1 MEKFIDFTG
10 KRFLVTGATSG
21 IGLAICRKI
30 SDFGGS
36 VIGIGRN
43 IEKLNFL
50 SNQLENFIGLE
61 YDLSDLEN
69 LDYLIKKFDLPF
81 DGIVHSA
88 GIVQLLPI
96 KFFDIKILNK
106 LRKVNYDS
114 ILMIIS
120 KLLKSKKIKKEA
132 SIIFL
137 SSIAGEVGM
146 KGNSIYSS
154 TKAALNSTT
163 KVLAAELASQ
173 RIRVNSIAPGQVET
187 NLTEEIANKV
197 SVESIEIDKSKYPL
211 GYGKPDDIA
220 NLAIFLL
227 SSKSS
232 WITGT
237 IINID
242 GGRSSILN

>member
-1 MEKFIDFTG
+1 MDNFIDFKG

-21 IGLAICRKI
+21 IGLSICKQI
-30 SDFGGS
+30 SNFGGL
-36 VIGIGRN
+36 VVGIGRN
-43 IEKLNFL
+43 KEKLDAMSIELANFV
-50 SNQLENFIGLE
+50 GLE

-69 LDYLIKKFDLPF
+69 LNNIIQKLGEPF

-96 KFFDIKILNK
+96 KFFDIDVLNK
-106 LRKVNYDS
+106 LRKINYDS

-120 KLLKSKKIKKEA
+120 KLLKGKKINKEA

-163 KVLAAELASQ
+163 RVLAAELASQ
-173 RIRVNSIAPGQVET
+173 RIRVNSIAPGQVQT

-197 SVESIEIDKSKYPL
+197 SSDSIDIDKSKYPL
-211 GYGKPDDIA
+211 GYGKPEDVS

-227 SSKSS
+227 SSRSC

-237 IINID
+237 TVNID

>member
-1 MEKFIDFTG
+1 MDNFIDFTG
-10 KRFLVTGATSG
+10 KNFLVTGATSG
-21 IGLAICRKI
+21 IGLAICKQI
-30 SDFGGS
+30 LNYGGS
-36 VIGIGRN
+36 VVGIGRN
-43 IEKLNFL
+43 IEKLDNL
-50 SNQLENFIGLE
+50 SKESVNFIGLE
-61 YDLSDLEN
+61 YDLSNLEN
-69 LDYLIKKFDLPF
+69 LDQLICRLDFSF

-88 GIVQLLPI
+88 GVVQLLPI
-96 KFFDIKILNK
+96 KFFDIVVLNK
-106 LRKVNYDS
+106 LRKINYDS

-120 KLLKSKKIKKEA
+120 KLLKLKKIKKEA

-137 SSIAGEVGM
+137 SSIAGEMGM

-187 NLTEEIANKV
+187 NLTEEITNKV
-197 SVESIEIDKSKYPL
+197 SAESIEIDKNKYPL

-227 SSKSS
+227 SPKSR